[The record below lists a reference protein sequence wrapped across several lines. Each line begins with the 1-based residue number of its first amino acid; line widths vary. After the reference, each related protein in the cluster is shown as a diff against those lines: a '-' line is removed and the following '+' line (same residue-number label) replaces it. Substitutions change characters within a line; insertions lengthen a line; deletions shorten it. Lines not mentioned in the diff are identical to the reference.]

1 MLFRSLYYKKEIISY
16 QPPSSYTSVLHEA
29 VEADQPDMIQL
40 LILHGFNPDVRA
52 KGGLTPLHLAITK
65 AKVSCVRALVENG
78 ADMSMRD
85 KQGQDAIAKA
95 ERSKKR
101 ESILKLLRSKG
112 MTLHGI
118 RLLIPKSNYIII
130 SLSRIGDVC
139 GEGSYERARK
149 EIEAAD
155 S

>member
-1 MLFRSLYYKKEIISY
+1 
-16 QPPSSYTSVLHEA
+16 
-29 VEADQPDMIQL
+29 MIQL

-52 KGGLTPLHLAITK
+52 KGGLTPLHLAVTK

-95 ERSKKR
+95 ELRSKKR

-112 MTLHGI
+112 MTLHSI
-118 RLLIPKSNYIII
+118 RLFNFDTQK
-130 SLSRIGDVC
+130 
-139 GEGSYERARK
+139 
-149 EIEAAD
+149 
-155 S
+155 